1 MTNGLQ
7 TLVTCF
13 SGHTYAQRPRSV
25 QWQGGWQDILTVLAD
40 WHTPEGRA
48 FRVLTAAGAALELRY
63 LAERD
68 AWEAAAVT

>member
-1 MTNGLQ
+1 MTAKSQ

-13 SGHTYAQRPRSV
+13 SGHTYAQRPRAV
-25 QWQGGWQDILTVLAD
+25 QWQGRWQDVLAVLAD

-48 FRVLTAAGAALELRY
+48 FRVLTGAGERLELRY

-68 AWEAAAVT
+68 VWEAAAG